1 MVSVGL
7 FFQLSDVQ
15 FLEQKMKTFRL
26 QKQKSKWCFPFKSL
40 SKCHLVE
47 LVLQKKAITMFS
59 LLKLSVKGLLPSPQ
73 KGEHDI
79 AVSLGYSPS
88 LNFLFVLIV

>member
-40 SKCHLVE
+40 SKCHLGGSSKE
-47 LVLQKKAITMFS
+47 GYHNVLTPEAE
-59 LLKLSVKGLLPSPQ
+59 SVKGLLPSPQ